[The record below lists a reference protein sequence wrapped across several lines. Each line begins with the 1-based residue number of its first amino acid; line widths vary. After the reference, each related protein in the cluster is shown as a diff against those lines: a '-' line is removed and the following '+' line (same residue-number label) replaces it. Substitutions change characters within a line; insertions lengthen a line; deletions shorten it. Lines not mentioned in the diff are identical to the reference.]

1 VRDLL
6 ILVAVVAS
14 LPVIVLR
21 PFFGLLVYSWL
32 AYMRPQDMAWG
43 PSRSLPLS
51 LGVAVAIVAGL
62 VLAMGRERL
71 VTWAPETLL
80 MAVLAGW
87 IGLTSYLAVFPDI
100 AGLAYGRY
108 WKAILIALL
117 TTGMV
122 RDRSRLRTLFLVI
135 AVSIGLLA
143 AKYGLFGLARGGT
156 RFDHGPGGMLND
168 NNTFALGLNM
178 ALPLLVAVVLTER
191 SRLLRL
197 AAGTMALL
205 TILTILFTFSRGGL
219 LTLAAVGLLLIWRSK
234 RPLLAAAVLALG
246 LLAAVAFT
254 SSGLQEQYLERAASI
269 RHYQQDNS
277 ALGRLNSWRVSW
289 LVFLDYPVFGI
300 GPNNLEVV
308 FYQYSPKNVPFHVA
322 HNSYFELLA
331 ECGLP
336 SLLLFLAMLGTAFL
350 RLERLRRAPPVPW
363 VGVYAGMLQASL
375 AAFVVGSTFL
385 NMAYFDLVYHLV
397 ALAVCLELAAAG
409 AAEAEAAS
417 PEPAAAAPWW
427 RQPRNPAWARDLARR
442 PAPALGAIGARGG
455 RR

>member
-6 ILVAVVAS
+6 VLVAVVAS

-43 PSRSLPLS
+43 PSRVLPLS
-51 LGVAVAIVAGL
+51 LWVAVAILAGL

-71 VTWAPETLL
+71 LTWTPETLL

-87 IGLTSYLAVFPDI
+87 IGLTTYLAVFPDI
-100 AGLAYGRY
+100 ANVAYGRY
-108 WKAILIALL
+108 WKAIVIALL

-122 RDRSRLRTLFLVI
+122 RDRRRLRILFLVI
-135 AVSIGLLA
+135 AGSLGLLA
-143 AKYGLFGLARGGT
+143 VKYGLFGILRGGT

-178 ALPLLVAVVLTER
+178 ALPLLLAIVVTER

-197 AAGTMALL
+197 AAGAMALL
-205 TILTILFTFSRGGL
+205 TILTVLFTFSRGGL
-219 LTLAAVGLLLIWRSK
+219 LTLGVVGVVLIWRSK
-234 RPLLAAAVLALG
+234 RRLLAAAVLALG
-246 LLAAVAFT
+246 LVAAVALT
-254 SSGLQEQYLERAASI
+254 SSSLQEEYLERAASI
-269 RHYQQDNS
+269 GNYQQDNS

-289 LVFLDYPVFGI
+289 LVFLDYPVFGV

-308 FYQYSPKNVPFHVA
+308 FYEYSPRHVTFHVA

-336 SLLLFLAMLGTAFL
+336 SLLLFLAMLGVSFL
-350 RLERLRRAPPVPW
+350 RLEHLRRRPSAPW

-375 AAFVVGSTFL
+375 AAYVVGSMFL

-397 ALAVCLELAAAG
+397 GLGVSLELAAAV
-409 AAEAEAAS
+409 AAQDEATEEEG
-417 PEPAAAAPWW
+417 PEEPWW
-427 RQPRNPAWARDLARR
+427 KTPRKAAGQVPRRAPVPAFAV
-442 PAPALGAIGARGG
+442 GG
-455 RR
+455 RP